1 MGLFELALLILT
13 TMVAKNRRIFFND
26 RGYT

>member
-13 TMVAKNRRIFFND
+13 IMVAKNRRIFFTD